1 MIYLT
6 PERVKFYRRI
16 MNNDNKKKNLKAL
29 IQSEDELNTS
39 QFFSKLLVK
48 VANKQ
53 DKSAFSELF
62 LYFAPRVK
70 SYMMKLG
77 SDETLA
83 EELAQQTLLQIWRK
97 AKLFDPQKAAAS
109 TWIFRIAR
117 NLRIDSLRKE
127 KHFLVD
133 DFDFTRVPDDKENQE
148 DLLGHEETAF
158 IVRKA
163 LNELSIEQ
171 ATALRLSFYDGLSHA
186 DIATRL
192 GLPLGT
198 VKSRIRLAFSRLRET
213 LNLKVGEMI

>member
-1 MIYLT
+1 
-6 PERVKFYRRI
+6 